1 MDTERAIHL
10 LEKWIQFYSM
20 NDSKAWEPED
30 YHYVEQAHEAM
41 QYAIQTLQGKSA
53 GNTITKKE
61 AIRRLK
67 EWPTMHIMD
76 DPDAWEAEDFPFVR
90 NALETVH
97 YAAAFL
103 KKTVSP

>member
-1 MDTERAIHL
+1 MASMDADRAAHL
-10 LEKWIQFYSM
+10 LEKWIQFYGM

-30 YHYVEQAHEAM
+30 YRYVQQAYEAM
-41 QYAIQTLQGKSA
+41 HYAIQTLQGKDA
-53 GNTITKKE
+53 GSKLTNKE

-76 DPDAWEAEDFPFVR
+76 DPDAWEKEDFPFVR
-90 NALETVH
+90 NALEAVR

-103 KKTVSP
+103 KKQ